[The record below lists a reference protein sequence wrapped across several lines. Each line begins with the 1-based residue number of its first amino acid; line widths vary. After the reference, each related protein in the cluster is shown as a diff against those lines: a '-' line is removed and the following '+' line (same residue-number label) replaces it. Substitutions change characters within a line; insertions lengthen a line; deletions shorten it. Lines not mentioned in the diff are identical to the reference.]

1 MTNTLI
7 EQERRGALAIIR
19 MNRPP
24 VNALGY
30 ELRRQIVEAH
40 RNFEADPEIAVTV
53 LTATGHIFSGGADI
67 TEFNTGRKHPY
78 LTELIA
84 MLEDGRKPVVAIV
97 NGIAFGG
104 GFELILG
111 CDYIYA
117 LPGAKFA
124 FPEIKLGNIPGAGGT
139 QKLPRLIGGPQAL
152 ELILT
157 GKTVS
162 AHEAVALGM
171 AEDIF
176 ANEEAALAS
185 LEKTV
190 ADGLT
195 RRRVRDLEMTG
206 SPDELDAAA
215 ADHLRRSRGAPA
227 EKTALAAVR
236 KAYDTP
242 IDEALAWERDT
253 FQVLNATP
261 EARAMRHLF
270 FAEREARK
278 IDDLP
283 KDTPQRAVASV
294 GVIGAGTMGRS
305 IAMCFA
311 DAGMSVT
318 LVEEAQDKLDAG
330 LAAIRKT
337 YEASRDKGRISPQ
350 DVTARMAA
358 IKGAVT
364 LESLAT
370 SDLVVEAVFESMEV
384 KRTIFA
390 ALDRICKPGA
400 ILATN
405 TSTLDVNHI
414 AAATTRP
421 QDVIGLHFFSPA
433 HIMKLLEI
441 VRADKT
447 APDVI
452 STAMAIG
459 QKLGKHSVLVGVCD
473 GFAGNRMFINFNR
486 EAQML
491 IEEGALPW
499 QIDAVLTRW
508 GLAMGPL
515 SVMDLAGLDIG
526 YRIRQARG
534 PQTPYPFT
542 TADRLVEAG
551 RLGQKTGKG
560 WYLYDAGTR
569 RGTPDP
575 EVEALIKAVSKEK
588 GITRRPIDN
597 DEILHRCMWQL
608 VNTGY
613 QIVEEGI
620 AQRLGDLDVIFVN
633 GYGFPRTRGGP
644 MCFARETGLEQVARD
659 IMRYHQEIGPHWKPS
674 ALLLEQAGF
683 AETTA

>member
-1 MTNTLI
+1 MTNTLV
-7 EQERRGALAIIR
+7 EQEKRGALGVIR

-30 ELRRQIVEAH
+30 ELRSQIAEAH
-40 RNFEADPEIAVTV
+40 AAFEADPEIAVTV
-53 LTATGHIFSGGADI
+53 LTASGRVFSGGADI

-84 MLEDGRKPVVAIV
+84 MLEEGRKPVIAIV

-104 GFELILG
+104 GFELVLG
-111 CDYIYA
+111 CDYIFA
-117 LPGAKFA
+117 LPGAKFS

-139 QKLPRLIGGPQAL
+139 QKLPRLAGGPKAL

-157 GKTVS
+157 GKAITADDAVTLGIAETV
-162 AHEAVALGM
+162 AADEA
-171 AEDIF
+171 
-176 ANEEAALAS
+176 AALAR
-185 LEKTV
+185 LEKAV
-190 ADGLT
+190 ADGLP
-195 RRRVRDLEMTG
+195 RRRVRDIVMRG
-206 SPDELDAAA
+206 SPDELDAIAEGY
-215 ADHLRRSRGAPA
+215 LRRSRGAPA
-227 EKTALAAVR
+227 EKTALEAVR

-253 FQVLNATP
+253 FQILNATP

-278 IDDLP
+278 IADLP
-283 KDTPQRAVASV
+283 KDTPQRSVSSV
-294 GVIGAGTMGRS
+294 GVVGAGTMGRS

-311 DAGMSVT
+311 DAGLPVI
-318 LVEEAQDKLDAG
+318 LVEEAQDRLDAA
-330 LAAIRKT
+330 LAAIAKT
-337 YEASRDKGRISPQ
+337 YEASREKGRISAEEAS
-350 DVTARMAA
+350 ARMALITGTIALDDLAAVDLA
-358 IKGAVT
+358 I
-364 LESLAT
+364 
-370 SDLVVEAVFESMEV
+370 EAVFESMEV
-384 KRTIFA
+384 KCSVFT
-390 ALDRICKPGA
+390 ALDKVCKPGA

-405 TSTLDVNHI
+405 TSTLDVNRI
-414 AAATTRP
+414 AAATARP
-421 QDVIGLHFFSPA
+421 EDVIGLHFFSPA
-433 HIMKLLEI
+433 HIMKLLEV
-441 VRADKT
+441 VRAEKT

-452 STAMAIG
+452 ATAMEIG
-459 QKLGKHSVLVGVCD
+459 RRLGKHSVLVGVCD

-486 EAQML
+486 EAQIL

-499 QIDAVLTRW
+499 QVDAVMTRW

-515 SVMDLAGLDIG
+515 AVMDLAGLDIG
-526 YRIRQARG
+526 YHIRQARG

-542 TADRLVEAG
+542 TADRLFEAG

-560 WYLYDAGTR
+560 WYLYEEGAR

-575 EVEALIKAVSKEK
+575 EVEELIKAVSKEK
-588 GITRRPIDN
+588 GITRRAVSD
-597 DEILHRCMWQL
+597 DEILRRCMWQL

-620 AQRLGDLDVIFVN
+620 AQRISDLDVIFVN

-659 IMRYHQEIGPHWKPS
+659 IIRYHAEIGPHWTPS
-674 ALLLEQAGF
+674 ALLLDEAGVSPGSR
-683 AETTA
+683 